1 VLIDANVLISY
12 LLNPTGEGPPSMLLR
27 AATAGRVTPIVSPQL
42 LREVSQ
48 KVATK
53 PYLADRIPANH
64 VDRLAQALTMVGEVR
79 EDADVLFPAITR
91 DRKDDYLVANAV
103 IYGVDFLVSG
113 DHDLLEL
120 GEFEGV
126 RIVSPAVFAALLNH
140 SDE

>member
-1 VLIDANVLISY
+1 
-12 LLNPTGEGPPSMLLR
+12 MLLR

-120 GEFEGV
+120 GEVEG
-126 RIVSPAVFAALLNH
+126 
-140 SDE
+140 